1 MIYDRVLGNIETD
14 APDAWDGRVR
24 ETIDLAWFEC
34 YRRAV
39 KKRTSAGRSIG
50 LLPPLGTVL
59 RHGDVVAHVE
69 GGIVVIDVTP
79 CELFEARPADL
90 AAMGTIAAELGNLH
104 VPLEV
109 CAGGSLFILPDGP
122 AEAVLRRCGV
132 PYERV
137 TSRFAPLRASVP
149 EEFQLAGDFKITRRD
164 NA

>member
-14 APDAWDGRVR
+14 APDAWDGRAQ
-24 ETIDLAWFEC
+24 ETIELAWFEC

-39 KKRTSAGRSIG
+39 KKCTSAGRSVG

-69 GGIVVIDVTP
+69 GGIVVVDVLP
-79 CELFEARPADL
+79 CELLDARPTDVAT
-90 AAMGTIAAELGNLH
+90 MGTVAAEIGNLH

-109 CAGGSLFILPDGP
+109 RPDGSLLILPDGP

-149 EEFQLAGDFKITRRD
+149 EEFQLAGDFKLTRRD